1 MFPFPKESLL
11 VPWDVVA
18 TFPTIGKHLGI
29 KIVTEALNSRTTN
42 FPSSDCIAEAVSNAA
57 TKDQNFLQ
65 IYGTAMGLKNACSY
79 VNLAGNSKL
88 LEFAQYTLTLFSHYQ
103 IYPCT
108 HSNIT

>member
-18 TFPTIGKHLGI
+18 TFPNIGKHLGI

-42 FPSSDCIAEAVSNAA
+42 FPSSDCIVEAVKFVSNAT

-65 IYGTAMGLKNACSY
+65 IHGTAMGLKNACSY
-79 VNLAGNSKL
+79 ANLTGHSKL
-88 LEFAQYTLTLFSHYQ
+88 LEF
-103 IYPCT
+103 T
-108 HSNIT
+108 HTH